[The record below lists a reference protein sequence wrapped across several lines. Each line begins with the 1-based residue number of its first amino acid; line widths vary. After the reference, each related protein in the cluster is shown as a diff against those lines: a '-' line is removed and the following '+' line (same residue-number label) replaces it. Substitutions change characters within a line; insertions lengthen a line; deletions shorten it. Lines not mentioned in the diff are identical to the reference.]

1 MKISILC
8 SLMLLSFG
16 SVFAQPARQDTTL
29 VYNNP
34 GYNKDPLRATL
45 RKEVLRK
52 DSIWQVNL
60 YNKKQLVETISYAD
74 EKLEIRKGYYAF
86 YTNGVLTEEGNFEKG
101 YKHGNWKIF
110 YPTKQLAEQRKF
122 YYGKLLQL
130 ISFWEDGVVKSR
142 GKYYDGKK
150 VNSWEEYH
158 KNGKLA
164 SHENYDISG
173 NLLEATYF
181 NETGAKVSIKNLTGI
196 IN

>member
-8 SLMLLSFG
+8 SLILLSLG

-45 RKEVLRK
+45 RKEILRK

-74 EKLEIRKGYYAF
+74 EKLEVRKGNYAF
-86 YTNGVLTEEGNFEKG
+86 YSNGVLMEEGSFAKG
-101 YKHGNWKIF
+101 YKHDTWKIY

-130 ISFWEDGVVKSR
+130 ISFWEDGAVKSR

-164 SHENYDISG
+164 SKEDYDVNG
-173 NLLEATYF
+173 NLLEANYF
-181 NETGAKVSIKNLTGI
+181 NENGERVSAKTSTSL